1 MTALV
6 EMNEGEHFALV
17 MKQAE
22 MLANA
27 NIIPKAYQRKPAD
40 IVAAGL
46 AGRAFGWDVM
56 SAMRNFHVIEG
67 TASMRP
73 EAMLGLVRQAG
84 HSVLIEVNGNKAI
97 AKGRRYDTDDTH
109 TAEFTTHDA
118 ETAGL
123 LQKRNW
129 KQYGDAMLTWRAV
142 SILCRV
148 LFPDVVLGA
157 GYVPEE
163 LGVEDT
169 NNEGEIIEIDFKK
182 DGEVACVIEP
192 PKELSV
198 VETAE
203 LKELINELVEV
214 DRALLKE
221 WWKAENLPSLTSDE
235 LTEGHVKRIIKHIK
249 QLQNEEAF

>member
-1 MTALV
+1 MTTLV

-46 AGRAFGWDVM
+46 AGRAYGWDVM

-84 HSVLIEVNGNKAI
+84 HSVLVEVNGNKAI
-97 AKGRRYDTDDTH
+97 ATGRRYDTDDTH
-109 TAEFTTHDA
+109 TAEFSMKDA
-118 ETAGL
+118 EVAGL
-123 LQKRNW
+123 VQKRNW

-169 NNEGEIIEIDFKK
+169 DQNGEIIEIDFMK
-182 DGEVACVIEP
+182 DAQEAGVIES
-192 PKELSV
+192 PKELSIV
-198 VETAE
+198 DNDE
-203 LKELINELVEV
+203 LKELIDELIEV

-221 WWKAENLPSLTSDE
+221 WWKAENLPSLTSNE
-235 LTEGHVKRIIKHIK
+235 LTEENVKRIIKQIK